1 MRDSNAAFTL
11 SPSGNLRYA
20 VATALILA
28 QSVQFAGAAGL
39 TAATG
44 PGGTPQIQ
52 SQNGVPVINIVAPTG
67 SGLSHNQFLDYNVAQ
82 SGVVLNNAL
91 AQGGS
96 VLAGKLGA
104 NPQFQGQAASV
115 ILNEVVSRNASSIG
129 GAQEIFGRPADY
141 VLANPNG
148 ITVNGASFI
157 NTPNASLVVGRPDVV
172 GGSLRGVNTQDATG
186 NLSIR
191 GSGLSNDGGSLNLL
205 APQIDSTGNLRA
217 RDDLKLTVG
226 RNVVDYPSGEIHTA
240 TAADAAQRIDA
251 SLFGAMQAG
260 RINIVSTAEGAGVRV
275 GSGKLEG
282 RSGVSVSSAGD
293 VDISGQ
299 VTDNVAKA
307 QRAGVASDGD
317 VNLHAKRDLHV
328 AAADIQG
335 RNLIADAGRDLILD
349 SLESTQTTET
359 HNTPK
364 KSFLGITYEKTDQ
377 VIVDKKTRQD
387 GVVITASQD
396 ASLNAARDVALK
408 GATVKTGKDLHV
420 TAKNDIRLTAST
432 EADDV
437 HDKGVH
443 SKYLWKG
450 EWDNTQHTER
460 SVGSQLLA
468 DGAATVSGVGNVSL
482 EGALVK
488 SQGDLLIDAGRQLTV
503 GAASRNETSNIQT
516 NAGDLVN
523 GIFFNNKVTSTQ
535 NNTLQQGS
543 QIVADGNLVIAA
555 DQVHVSGSQVR
566 GKGNTRVTSTGG
578 ALVVDGVNEVR
589 HSQSRNE
596 DRKLSGVITTNTD
609 TEVTESKFK
618 GSDLSSDGNL
628 QLSSAS
634 DLDVIGSLA
643 QATGQLSLNALG
655 KITLASA
662 QDTTSKVVTEETL
675 GFKPYAK
682 EEEAG
687 SLQYRAGVGYEQN
700 LTTTQN
706 NSVTQQG
713 AVLRGQGVEVATDL
727 DLTSRGSS
735 IKAGG
740 AGAQISARNINL
752 LAEQNSNT
760 TVTSITTTGASLYL
774 TAGLDRLGV
783 GGEGGR
789 TTVDSSDI
797 TTTASASTVASAGTL
812 NIDAGKGEGV
822 LKTQGAQ
829 ITATDNLNVRAGQV
843 ENQAAINTH
852 TTTQADKSWN
862 VDIGINGEFTG
873 ITRPIQHAI
882 NVIRGQVGAIT
893 ALAAIDPIAAGKAVL
908 AAVQGN
914 GGVLAELS
922 KPLSPNTIVDAGKSL
937 ADDGLSILQTL
948 SGFALPNTGGN
959 VRVQYEQGSSK
970 TEATHAVASSFEGGG
985 VDLNVQGDLK
995 DEGTRY
1001 AASAGQLHVNANSQA
1016 LNAAYDTKT
1025 SISNR
1030 LGVDTSLRA
1039 YTTTGQDLAVR
1050 VNGTADYQSASDNVK
1065 AAAVGSLY
1073 GSQGIQVQLGTDGA
1087 YEGTK
1092 IDGGT
1097 GDVVIQAGN
1106 SLQLN
1111 QANSLASASS
1121 QQVNGT
1127 VNASV
1132 SIANVPAILSALLS
1146 GSVGGGFSGNYQ
1158 ALKSESST
1166 AQVSGVK
1173 GQNLLLA
1180 SGDDL
1185 ILQGSQLGSA
1195 SQPLTDVAL
1204 KAGGRLEYLAAT
1216 SGSEVTGWNLGGVL
1230 NLGVGLSSP
1239 SAFTLANL
1247 DGHLNGGQIKQVTH
1261 STDGGTINAG
1271 SVELIG
1277 SASNAQALHLQ
1288 GTQIKAD
1295 TVKLTADQGGILLDS
1310 ARSTTTQNDWGA
1322 GLGLGLDIRNT
1333 TIGANLAT
1341 GSSDEQQYSLIDS
1354 GQVILNSQGDTTLS
1368 GAVIKAGRVEGQVAG
1383 DLKIESV
1390 REAQQQLDAKV
1401 DLSVLNGISDPHLS
1415 LDGSYSRKEGV
1426 DVESGIYADQGID
1439 LGASRVISNPLS
1451 AVGVDL
1457 SIGGGVLLSTTEVK
1471 AHVDE
1476 AKLGLDL

>member
-20 VATALILA
+20 VATALFLA

-67 SGLSHNQFLDYNVAQ
+67 SGLSHNQFLDYNVGQ

-104 NPQFQGQAASV
+104 NLQFQGQAASV

-157 NTPNASLVVGRPDVV
+157 NTPNASLVVGRPDIVD
-172 GGSLRGVNTQDATG
+172 GSLRGMSTQDATG
-186 NLSIR
+186 NLSVR
-191 GSGLSNDGGSLNLL
+191 GNGLSNDGGSLNLL

-217 RDDLKLTVG
+217 RDELKLTVG
-226 RNVVDYPSGEIHTA
+226 RNAVDYSSGEIRSA
-240 TAADAAQRIDA
+240 PGEDAAQRIDA

-275 GSGKLEG
+275 GQVKLEG

-293 VDISGQ
+293 LDISGQ

-307 QRAGVASDGD
+307 QRAGVASEGD
-317 VNLHAKRDLHV
+317 VNLNAKRDLRL
-328 AAADIQG
+328 AAADVQA
-335 RNLIADAGRDLILD
+335 RTLKADAGRDLIMD

-364 KSFLGITYEKTDQ
+364 KSLLGITYETTDQ
-377 VIVDKKTRQD
+377 VIVEKKTRQD
-387 GVVITASQD
+387 GVVLTAKQD
-396 ASLNAARDVALK
+396 ASLNAGRDVALK

-420 TAKNDIRLTAST
+420 TATNDIRLTAST

-460 SVGSQLLA
+460 SVGSQLLV
-468 DGAATVSGVGNVSL
+468 DGAATVSGFGNVSL

-543 QIVADGNLVIAA
+543 QIVADGKLVIAA
-555 DQVHVSGSQVR
+555 DKVHISGSQVR
-566 GKGNTRVTSTGG
+566 GKGDASVTSTGG
-578 ALVVDGVNEVR
+578 ALVVDSVNEVR
-589 HSQSRNE
+589 HSQSRIE
-596 DRKLSGVITTNTD
+596 DRKLSGVLTTNTD
-609 TEVTESKFK
+609 TEVTESKVK
-618 GSDLSSDGNL
+618 GSELSSDGNL
-628 QLSSAS
+628 RLSSAS
-634 DLDVIGSLA
+634 DLSVIGSLV
-643 QATGQLSLNALG
+643 QATGQLHLNALG
-655 KITLASA
+655 NITLASA
-662 QDTTSKVVTEETL
+662 QDTTSKVVVEETL

-682 EEEAG
+682 EQEAG
-687 SLQYRAGVGYEQN
+687 SMQYRAGVGYEQN

-727 DLTSRGSS
+727 DLISRGSS
-735 IKAGG
+735 IEAGG
-740 AGAQISARNINL
+740 AGAQISAQNINL
-752 LAEQNSNT
+752 LAEQNNNS
-760 TVTSITTTGASLYL
+760 TVTSKTTTGASLYL

-789 TTVDSSDI
+789 KTVESSDV
-797 TTTASASTVASAGTL
+797 TTTASTSTVASAGTL
-812 NIDAGKGEGV
+812 NIDAGKGEGS

-829 ITATDNLNVRAGQV
+829 IRATDNLSVRAGQV

-852 TTTQADKSWN
+852 TTTQADKGWN

-882 NVIRGQVGAIT
+882 KVIRGEVGAIT
-893 ALAAIDPIAAGKAVL
+893 ALAGIDPIAAGKAVL

-922 KPLSPNTIVDAGKSL
+922 QPLRPGAIVDVGSSL
-937 ADDGLSILQTL
+937 ADDGFSILKGL
-948 SGFALPNTGGN
+948 SGFALPNAGGD
-959 VRVQYEQGSSK
+959 VRVQYEQGSAK

-1001 AASAGQLHVNANSQA
+1001 AASAGQLRINANSHA

-1025 SISNR
+1025 GNSTR
-1030 LGVDTSLRA
+1030 LNVDTSLRA
-1039 YTTTGQDLAVR
+1039 YTTTGQDLGVR
-1050 VNGTADYQSASDNVK
+1050 VNGVVGHQSASDNVK
-1065 AAAVGSLY
+1065 TAAVGSLY
-1073 GSQGIQVQLGTDGA
+1073 ASQGIQVQLGTDGV
-1087 YEGTK
+1087 YEGAR
-1092 IDGGT
+1092 IDGGK

-1111 QANSLASASS
+1111 QANSFASARS
-1121 QQVNGT
+1121 QQVDGT

-1158 ALKSESST
+1158 ALKSENSA
-1166 AQVSGVK
+1166 AQVAVVK

-1180 SGDDL
+1180 SGGDL

-1195 SQPLTDVAL
+1195 SQPLTDVTL
-1204 KAGGRLEYLAAT
+1204 KADGRLDYQAAS
-1216 SGSEVTGWNLGGVL
+1216 SGSEVTGLKLGGGL

-1239 SAFTLANL
+1239 NAFTLANL

-1271 SVELIG
+1271 HVQLSS

-1288 GTQIKAD
+1288 GTQVKAD
-1295 TVKLTADQGGILLDS
+1295 TVKLTADQGGILLSS

-1322 GLGLGLDIRNT
+1322 GIGLGLDIRNT
-1333 TIGANLAT
+1333 TIGADLAT
-1341 GSSDEQQYSLIDS
+1341 GSSDEQQYSLIDA
-1354 GQVILNSQGDTTLS
+1354 GQVTLNSLGDTTLS

-1383 DLKIESV
+1383 DLKIENL
-1390 REAQQQLDAKV
+1390 RETRQRLDGKV
-1401 DLSVLNGISDPHLS
+1401 GLSILNGINDPHVI
-1415 LDGSYSRKEGV
+1415 LDGSYSRKEGI
-1426 DVESGIYADQGID
+1426 DVASGIYADQGVD
-1439 LGASRVISNPLS
+1439 LGATRVISNPLS

-1457 SIGGGVLLSTTEVK
+1457 SIGGGVLLSTSEVK
-1471 AHVDE
+1471 VHVDE
-1476 AKLGLDL
+1476 ANLGVDL